1 MLLLKRTSG
10 NLCGSLSLYVGSWI
24 KGSLHFAHRKL
35 LKRFLLNI
43 STLEMKIGSSE
54 CGNC

>member
-10 NLCGSLSLYVGSWI
+10 NICGSLSLYVGSWI
-24 KGSLHFAHRKL
+24 KGSFHFAHRKL

-43 STLEMKIGSSE
+43 STLEMKVGSSE